1 MYKHNH
7 FIKRCMSIVIIFI
20 LCTATIAGQRAGAT
34 LRGKV
39 TDQLGGVVVEAVV
52 TLINANGAEK
62 TVNTDP
68 EGGYVFKDVEP
79 GNYVLR
85 IVATGF
91 AVFEE
96 NDVKIAPGHSNT
108 VNAKLA
114 ATIEKQEV
122 AVNGQTPL
130 STEPDNNA
138 GAIVLRGNELE
149 SLPDDPDE
157 LASALRMLAGPSAGP
172 NGPQIYVDGFTG
184 DARLPN
190 RSAIREVRI
199 NQNPFSAENDR
210 LGFGRIEVVSRAG
223 TPQFHGQLLFYFNDE
238 RMNARNPFA
247 ARRSPFQARTYS
259 GDISG
264 PVVRNRASFIV
275 MYDYR
280 QRDDNAIINATIL
293 DPSFNIVPFSE
304 AVLTPTHQN
313 YFRTQVDYEIN
324 KNNSFSVQYVNIPTS
339 RENVGVGDFSLA
351 SRAYEASDK
360 QQLIRVSERAIL
372 KNRIINQTLF
382 QYVHYRTNLNSDNLL
397 PTIRVLDAFTGGGPQ
412 TGNASNTSQRWE
424 LIDHA
429 TWTQG
434 AHTFRA
440 GGRIRGVTISDISRS
455 NFGGAYTFT
464 GGLAPQ
470 LDRNNQVVRDANGE
484 PVLTLISS
492 IERFRRTMLF
502 QSQGL
507 SAPETR
513 ALGGG
518 ASQFSIASGNPA
530 VGINQVD
537 FGGFVQDDWR
547 VQPRLTISLGLRY
560 EGQTNV
566 DSKMD
571 FAPRVAFA
579 WSPGDKGSRSPKTVI
594 RGGAGI
600 FFDRFSELY
609 TLQARRFNG
618 LNRTEFITS
627 DPTILD
633 VFPNV
638 PSVALL
644 ERFAAPQTIREVA
657 DDLRAPYM
665 IQSSLS
671 VERQLPHATI
681 VSVAYINTRAL
692 HVLRTRNIN
701 APLPGTF
708 DPDEPDLAVRPLGD
722 AVNIFQ
728 YESAGVF
735 KQHQLVVTATSRI
748 NPKLS
753 IVSNYAFNKAD
764 SDTDG
769 AGTFPANSYDL
780 TGEFGRSG
788 LDIRH
793 RFALSSSVALP
804 WNVRLSPLI
813 FARTGAPFN
822 ITTGRDP
829 NGDTLF
835 TERPALATDLQKPG
849 VVITP
854 LGAFDPN
861 PGPGQI
867 IIPRNFGDGPGF
879 FGVNLAVSRTFGFGQ
894 APRKATRAQQATGN
908 AVAPAAARSAP
919 IEERPYKLNLSVR
932 FVNLFNHV
940 NPGPPI
946 GNLSSPLFGISN
958 MSATDGN
965 FANSTSNRRII
976 VTTTLSF

>member
-1 MYKHNH
+1 MYKKNH
-7 FIKRCMSIVIIFI
+7 FIKRCLSIGIIFI
-20 LCTATIAGQRAGAT
+20 LCHSTIAGQRAATT

-39 TDQLGGVVVEAVV
+39 TDQLGGVIGEAAV
-52 TLINANGAEK
+52 TLINAKGAET
-62 TVNTDP
+62 TVTTDG
-68 EGGYVFKDVEP
+68 EGSYLFKDVEP
-79 GNYVLR
+79 GSYVLR
-85 IVATGF
+85 IIATGF
-91 AVFEE
+91 AVFEDNAVE
-96 NDVKIAPGHSNT
+96 IAQGQSNT
-108 VNAKLA
+108 INAKLT
-114 ATIEKQEV
+114 ATIAKQEL
-122 AVNGQTPL
+122 AVTAQTPL
-130 STEPDNNA
+130 NTEPDNNA
-138 GAIVLRGNELE
+138 SAIVLRGTDLD

-157 LASALRMLAGPSAGP
+157 LAAALRMLAGPSAGP
-172 NGPQIYVDGFTG
+172 SGAQIYVDGFTG
-184 DARLPN
+184 DIRLPN
-190 RSAIREVRI
+190 RSSIREVRI

-210 LGFGRIEVVSRAG
+210 LGFGRIEVVTRAG

-238 RMNARNPFA
+238 RLNARNPFSA
-247 ARRSPFQARTYS
+247 QRTPFQARTYS

-264 PVVRNRASFIV
+264 PLVRNRASFIV

-280 QRDDNAIINATIL
+280 QRDDNAIVNATVL
-293 DPSFNIVPFSE
+293 DPSFNIVPFSQ
-304 AVLTPTHQN
+304 AVLTPTQQN

-339 RENVGVGDFSLA
+339 RENVGVGDFSLP
-351 SRAYEASDK
+351 SRAYEVSDR
-360 QQLIRVSERAIL
+360 QQLIRMSERAII

-382 QYVHYRTNLNSDNLL
+382 QYVRYRTDLNSDNAL
-397 PTIRVLDAFTGGGPQ
+397 PTVRVLDAFTGGGPQ
-412 TGNASNTSQRWE
+412 TGNASNTTQRWE

-440 GGRIRGVTISDISRS
+440 GGRIRSVTISDISRS
-455 NFGGAYTFT
+455 NFGGSYTFS

-470 LDRNNQVVRDANGE
+470 LDRNNQVARDQNGE
-484 PVLTLISS
+484 PVLTVISS

-507 SAPETR
+507 SAPEIR

-518 ASQFSIASGNPA
+518 ATQFSLATGNPA
-530 VGINQVD
+530 AAINQVD

-547 VQPRLTISLGLRY
+547 VRPRLTISLGLRY
-560 EGQTNV
+560 EGQTNI
-566 DSKMD
+566 DSKID

-579 WSPGDKGSRSPKTVI
+579 WSPEEKGSRTPKTVI

-600 FFDRFSELY
+600 FFDRFSENY
-609 TLQARRFNG
+609 TLQAERFNG
-618 LNRTEFITS
+618 LNRTEFITN

-633 VFPNV
+633 MFPNV
-638 PSVALL
+638 PSARLL
-644 ERFAAPQTIREVA
+644 KRFAVPQTIREIA
-657 DDLRAPYM
+657 DDLRSPYM

-671 VERQLPHATI
+671 VERQLPHAT
-681 VSVAYINTRAL
+681 VVAVTYINTRAL

-701 APLPGTF
+701 APLPGSF
-708 DPDEPDLAVRPLGD
+708 DPNEPNLVDRPLGD

-748 NPKLS
+748 NPKIS
-753 IVSNYAFNKAD
+753 IVTNYAFNKAD

-769 AGTFPANSYDL
+769 AGTFPADSYDL
-780 TGEFGRSG
+780 SGEFGRSS

-804 WNVRLSPLI
+804 WNVRISPLI

-835 TERPALATDLQKPG
+835 TERPALATDITKPG

-854 LGAFDPN
+854 FGAFDPN
-861 PGPGQI
+861 PAPGQK

-879 FGVNLAVSRTFGFGQ
+879 FGVNLALSRTFGFGQ
-894 APRKATRAQQATGN
+894 APRRTARAQQGGN
-908 AVAPAAARSAP
+908 AVAANAARSVPA
-919 IEERPYKLNLSVR
+919 EERPYKLNLAVR

-940 NPGPPI
+940 NPGAPI

-958 MSATDGN
+958 ASATDGN
-965 FANSTSNRRII
+965 FANATSNRRII
-976 VTTTLSF
+976 VTTTFSF